1 MSKSAFE
8 SQTPPGSFLHTLFH
22 RALDSSPVARTPY
35 MQVWLGV
42 TSPIVEV
49 FCWLVVVNK
58 MTFRREG
65 MVPEDFSDVHY
76 CEELINQYVVH
87 CDLSSFKVIS
97 SIAVV

>member
-8 SQTPPGSFLHTLFH
+8 SQTPPGSFLHNLFH
-22 RALDSSPVARTPY
+22 RALDSSPVAWTPY

-58 MTFRREG
+58 MTLRREG
-65 MVPEDFSDVHY
+65 MVSEDFSDM
-76 CEELINQYVVH
+76 CTTAR
-87 CDLSSFKVIS
+87 S
-97 SIAVV
+97 